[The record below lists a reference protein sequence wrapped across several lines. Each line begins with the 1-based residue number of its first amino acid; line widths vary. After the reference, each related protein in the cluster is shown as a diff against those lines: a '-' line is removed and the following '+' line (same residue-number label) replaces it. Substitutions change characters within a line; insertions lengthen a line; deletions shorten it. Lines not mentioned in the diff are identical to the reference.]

1 MTQYSHYQVEQEKIA
16 IIAMIMVAI
25 LVLGTIAVSYEYTFA
40 VSSPRAI
47 NSGSEHEA
55 VAEHNRHCKG
65 VVHP

>member
-1 MTQYSHYQVEQEKIA
+1 
-16 IIAMIMVAI
+16 MVAI

-47 NSGSEHEA
+47 NPGSEHEA
-55 VAEHNRHCKG
+55 AAEHYPHCKG